1 MTEKT
6 NIPNLFLIGA
16 PKCGT
21 TSMIHYLSQH
31 PEVFVSAEKEPHYFN
46 TDSEHRY
53 HFDLN
58 SYLSLFED
66 ATITQTYRCEG
77 SVWYL
82 YSEIAIQNILEFN
95 PNAKFI
101 VMLREPSS
109 MFFSLHQELLYGG
122 SENEASPKT
131 AWELQAIRNEGK
143 KIPLGSS
150 DPRLLQYG
158 EACSLG
164 TQLARAMNLIPEKQ
178 LHYIFIDDLKSDSD
192 KVFRT
197 LQEFLGVTPISLE
210 TYKVVNKKKVRKSY
224 VLSQFLIAAT
234 QLKKRLGIKGGL
246 GLANAL
252 NRRNVTHDAALPNEE
267 CAALMPVLK
276 KYFEEDVTLLEELTQ
291 RNLSHWKHVKKK

>member
-1 MTEKT
+1 MTENN

-46 TDSEHRY
+46 TDSGHRY
-53 HFDLN
+53 HFDLD
-58 SYLSLFED
+58 SYLSLFEE
-66 ATITQTYRCEG
+66 ATTAQKYRCEG

-131 AWELQAIRNEGK
+131 AWELQAIRKEGK
-143 KIPLGSS
+143 KLPLGSS

-246 GLANAL
+246 GFANAL
-252 NRRNVTHDAALPNEE
+252 NRRNVTHDATLPNEE
-267 CAALMPVLK
+267 LAALMPVLK
-276 KYFEEDVTLLEELTQ
+276 KYFEREVTLLEELTQ
-291 RNLSHWKHVKKK
+291 RDLSHWKPVKSI